1 MRLLFPPLQ
10 YISGIMEHSPGVFPQ
25 DEILGILYT
34 TIVIYLFFHH
44 FSIHDS
50 HSDVGTSIIHG
61 FKFRYIS
68 VFFLSENILG
78 FLGSPRTTQLPSTV
92 REESTRNPNK
102 QVRSADELVKVT
114 LKDEGKCL

>member
-1 MRLLFPPLQ
+1 
-10 YISGIMEHSPGVFPQ
+10 MEHSPGVFPQ

-44 FSIHDS
+44 FSIHDL

-68 VFFLSENILG
+68 VFFCLKI
-78 FLGSPRTTQLPSTV
+78 FLAFWDPQAPHNSPVL
-92 REESTRNPNK
+92 
-102 QVRSADELVKVT
+102 
-114 LKDEGKCL
+114 